1 VAAGAVLCGG
11 RSSRMG
17 RDKALVEVAGA
28 PMAARVAAALRA
40 AGCDPVVA
48 VGGDAES
55 LGALDLT
62 VISDDHPGDGPLGG
76 ILTALARIP
85 TPVDGTIV
93 VVSCDIP
100 WLTGDIVGALVEA
113 RRDHDVAVARTE
125 RREPLC
131 AAWVCPA
138 PAALAA
144 SFAAGGR
151 AVHAALDRLDTVD
164 VACDPAALRNVN
176 SPADLPGRADHR

>member
-17 RDKALVEVAGA
+17 RDKAFVEVDGT
-28 PMAARVAAALRA
+28 PMAARVATALRA
-40 AGCDPVVA
+40 AGCAPVVA
-48 VGGDAES
+48 IGGDAEM
-55 LGALDLT
+55 LGALDLA

-85 TPVDGTIV
+85 APADGTIV

-100 WLTGDIVGALVEA
+100 WLTADVVGALVAA
-113 RRDHDVAVARTE
+113 RGDHDVAVARTE

-131 AAWVCPA
+131 AAWRSP
-138 PAALAA
+138 PPPALAA

-151 AVHAALDRLDTVD
+151 AVHAALERLDAVD
-164 VACDPAALRNVN
+164 VDCEPAALRNVN